1 MRLSFSHSQDTPS
14 DRAPTI
20 VYSDNDVVVAC
31 KPSGMPTQEDPTQTL
46 DLLSATASIMETE
59 GVALERPLKLVNRLD
74 RPVGGLVLM
83 TCSAR
88 AEKWFAAGNQE
99 HHLVKNYDAIVC
111 GQMAATSGELT
122 DYLLKNAKDNTS
134 RVVAKDTPKAKRAC
148 LFYEV
153 RSIFEGPDR
162 QKYSWLKIRLLTGRH
177 HQIRVQLAHAGC
189 PILGDTKYN
198 AGGVKKEGWNYIAL
212 FASQIS
218 FFPPKSIVQKFFE
231 VDFQAAEPEA
241 FAKLILQNKLQAESK
256 EDGI

>member
-1 MRLSFSHSQDTPS
+1 MRLSFSSAEDTQS

-31 KPSGMPTQEDPTQTL
+31 KPSGMPTQQDPTQTP
-46 DLLSATASIMETE
+46 DLLLATAAILAAE
-59 GVALERPLKLVNRLD
+59 GVATERPLKLVNRLD

-88 AEKWFAAGNQE
+88 AEKWFTAGNQE

-111 GQMAATSGELT
+111 GHMAAPSGELT

-134 RVVAKDTPKAKRAC
+134 RVVSKDMPKSKRAC

-153 RSIFEGPDR
+153 LSVFEGPDN

-218 FFPPKSIVQKFFE
+218 FFPPKSLEQKFFE
-231 VDFQAAEPEA
+231 VDFQKAEPAA
-241 FAKLILQNKLQAESK
+241 FAKLILQKKLLAGVE
-256 EDGI
+256 EETI